1 MLRTA
6 PKAFGAI
13 LATRSEPA
21 FHRRRAGKVDLR
33 DVRMFSLCDLK
44 NDRINGQELKESLTP
59 RMAAPQDVTQIL
71 INWQEGDTDAAEKL
85 MPLVYE
91 ELRRLAR
98 NYLARERADHTL
110 QATALVHEAYLRL
123 VDDRK
128 VSWQNRAHFFG
139 IAARLMRRILVDYAR
154 AHNAAKRGGLEEK
167 LSLDEAREIA
177 TGNAIEV
184 VALDSALQTFAESYP
199 RKSEVVE
206 LKFFGGLDAKE
217 ISQVLQVS
225 EKTVLRDWNFAK
237 LWLCRE
243 LSAHA
248 A

>member
-1 MLRTA
+1 M
-6 PKAFGAI
+6 
-13 LATRSEPA
+13 SVDSPA
-21 FHRRRAGKVDLR
+21 
-33 DVRMFSLCDLK
+33 
-44 NDRINGQELKESLTP
+44 
-59 RMAAPQDVTQIL
+59 DVTQIL
-71 INWQEGDTDAAEKL
+71 LDWSKGDDAAPEKL

-123 VDDRK
+123 ADEK
-128 VSWQNRAHFFG
+128 CLSWKDRAHFYG
-139 IAARLMRRILVDYAR
+139 IAARLMRRILVDHAR
-154 AHNAAKRGGLEEK
+154 AHKAEKRGGLEQK
-167 LSLDEAREIA
+167 VSLDEARELP
-177 TGNAIEV
+177 TKSDVDLVELNG
-184 VALDSALQTFAESYP
+184 ALESFAHDYP

-217 ISQVLQVS
+217 ISEVLQVS

-237 LWLCRE
+237 LWLCRA
-243 LSAHA
+243 LTQNA